1 VVLMRLRL
9 IALLVVLSVAS
20 GPVMLAAQD
29 LPVVRVGDLGY
40 NDASSE
46 PLWGATEGIFR
57 RDGLDVKVSV
67 LTGGGAIIAAVA
79 GGSLE
84 AGFSN
89 AVSAAQAIQRGI
101 PIIVLA
107 PAAEWPSDHSDTLLV
122 KARGSK
128 LKNGVDLNGKIIAVT
143 TLNGGLEASARLWID
158 KHGGD
163 SKTVHFLEL
172 PGTEMTA
179 AIKAGR
185 IDAAMLSEPLLTQ
198 QRADVEPLADPF
210 SAVAPRWTVGVFVAS
225 KTWVTANPDL
235 AHKFVQGMMDTAHW
249 ANTHH
254 AETAKIAAP
263 LTGIDLPTFAL
274 MARSRYG
281 YELSAALLQ
290 PEVDEALANGQLKAP
305 VDTSQW
311 VADAQPYWRGVKR

>member
-1 VVLMRLRL
+1 MRLRL
-9 IALLVVLSVAS
+9 IALLAVVAVTI
-20 GPVMLAAQD
+20 GPAMLAAQD

-46 PLWGATEGIFR
+46 PLFGAAAGIFR

-67 LTGGGAIIAAVA
+67 LTGGGAIIAAIA

-101 PIIVLA
+101 PIVVLT
-107 PAAEWPSDHSDTLLV
+107 PAAEYPGDRSDTVLV

-128 LKNGVDLNGKIIAVT
+128 LKTAADLNGKIIAVT

-163 SKTVHFLEL
+163 SKSVHFLEL

-179 AIKAGR
+179 ALKAGR

-198 QRADVEPLADPF
+198 QRNDVEQLADPF

-225 KTWVTANPDL
+225 KAWVTANPDL
-235 AHKFVQGMMDTAHW
+235 ARKFVQGMLDTAHW
-249 ANTHH
+249 ANTHR
-254 AETAKIAAP
+254 ADTAKIAAP

-290 PEVDEALANGQLKAP
+290 PELDEALADGQLKAP
-305 VDTSQW
+305 IDAAQW
-311 VADAQPYWRGVKR
+311 VADAQPYWRGIKR

>member
-1 VVLMRLRL
+1 MRLRL
-9 IALLVVLSVAS
+9 IAMLAVLSVAS
-20 GPVMLAAQD
+20 GPAMLAAQG

-46 PLWGATEGIFR
+46 PLYGAAAGIFR

-67 LTGGGAIIAAVA
+67 LTGGGAVIAAIA

-101 PIIVLA
+101 PIIVLT
-107 PAAEWPSDHSDTLLV
+107 PAAEYPGDRSDTVLV

-128 LKNGVDLNGKIIAVT
+128 LKTAADLNGKTIAVT
-143 TLNGGLEASARLWID
+143 TLGGGLEASARLWID
-158 KHGGD
+158 KNGGD
-163 SKTVHFLEL
+163 SKSVHFLEL
-172 PGTEMTA
+172 PGSEMTA
-179 AIKAGR
+179 AVKAGR
-185 IDAAMLSEPLLTQ
+185 VDAAMLSEPLLTES
-198 QRADVEPLADPF
+198 RNDVEQLADPF

-225 KTWVTANPDL
+225 KAWVAANPDL
-235 AHKFVQGMMDTAHW
+235 ARRFVQGMLDTAHW
-249 ANTHH
+249 ANAHR

-263 LTGIDLPTFAL
+263 LTGIDLATFAL

-290 PEVDEALANGQLKAP
+290 PELDEAVADGQLKAP
-305 VDTSQW
+305 VDAAQW
-311 VADAQPYWRGVKR
+311 VTDAQPYWRGLKR

>member
-1 VVLMRLRL
+1 MRLRL
-9 IALLVVLSVAS
+9 IAMLAVLTLAS

-46 PLWGATEGIFR
+46 PLYGAAAGIFR
-57 RDGLDVKVSV
+57 RDGLDVKVSA
-67 LTGGGAIIAAVA
+67 LTGGGAIIAAIA

-101 PIIVLA
+101 PIIVLT
-107 PAAEWPSDHSDTLLV
+107 PAGEYPGDRSDTVLV

-128 LKNGVDLNGKIIAVT
+128 LKTAADLNGKTIAVT
-143 TLNGGLEASARLWID
+143 TLGGGLEASARLWID
-158 KHGGD
+158 KNGGD
-163 SKTVHFLEL
+163 SKSAHFLEL
-172 PGTEMTA
+172 AGSEMTA
-179 AIKAGR
+179 ALKAGR
-185 IDAAMLSEPLLTQ
+185 IDAAMLSEPLLTEN
-198 QRADVEPLADPF
+198 RSEVEQLADPF

-225 KTWVTANPDL
+225 KAWVTANPDL
-235 AHKFVQGMMDTAHW
+235 ARKFVQGMQDTAHW
-249 ANTHH
+249 ANAHH
-254 AETAKIAAP
+254 ADTAKIAAP

-290 PEVDEALANGQLKAP
+290 PELDEAVADGQLKAP
-305 VDTSQW
+305 VDAAQW
-311 VADAQPYWRGVKR
+311 VADAQPYWRGIKR